1 MGVVYKAEDA
11 KLGRLVALKF
21 LPEELSRDKHALERF
36 QREARAASALNHPN
50 ICTIH
55 AIDQADGRY
64 FIDMELLEGKTLRH
78 RIAGKPMSTDE
89 VLELSIQIADAL
101 DAAHEKGII
110 HRDIKPANLFVT
122 ERGQAKILDFGLAK
136 LTPGEAAK
144 AAGASEGATV
154 DVVEEQLTSPGTALG
169 TMAYMSPEQTLGQE
183 LDARTDLFSFGVVLY
198 EMATGVPAF
207 KGATSGALFDAILHK
222 TPAAAV
228 RLNPEVAAEL
238 ERIINKALEKDRR
251 LRYQAAADLRVD
263 LQRLKRD
270 SDSGRSEPRPER
282 ASAAGPREGAV
293 PAAEEPLPLALPLP
307 RDRSGRGSDGAG
319 ETPALPRRAIAV
331 AAAVVVVLAAAL
343 GWYLLRNRP
352 QEIDSVAV
360 LPFVNATGDPNTEY
374 LSDGISESL
383 TNSLSQLPHLRVKSR
398 SSAFH
403 YKGKEVDLQK
413 AGKELGVRALVTG
426 RVVQRGSDL
435 LISVELVDTQ
445 ENNQMWGEQ
454 YSRKLADT
462 LAVQAEIVK
471 EVSEKLRLRLTGE
484 QKERL
489 GKPQTASSEAYQLYL
504 QGRYHWNKRTEEGF
518 KKSIE
523 YFNRAIAKDPG
534 YALAYAGLADSYCL
548 TGVWGFAAP
557 RDVFPR
563 AKAAAAKALE
573 LDPGLAEPHAALG
586 YIKYVHERDWTAA
599 EQEFKRAIELN
610 PNYATAHHWYSDY
623 LKWSGRHAEAV
634 VEIRKAQ
641 QADPLSLIIQTTA
654 GHAFYVGRQY
664 DQAAEQYQK
673 ALDLDPNFAYAHSGL
688 GHLHIQNGGFQA
700 AIEEFEKAL
709 ALSGNAP
716 VYIYSLGYAY
726 ARAGNKFEAQK
737 RIEELKQLRKRRF
750 VDPWAI
756 GLVYVGLGDNDQ
768 AFAWF
773 DRAVEEGSTYVVR
786 LKVDPSY
793 DPLRSDPRFA
803 ELLRRVGF
811 P

>member
-1 MGVVYKAEDA
+1 MGVVYKAEDT

-55 AIDQADGRY
+55 AIDQADGQY

-78 RIAGKPMSTDE
+78 RIAGKPMPTDE
-89 VLELSIQIADAL
+89 MLELGIQVADAL
-101 DAAHEKGII
+101 DAAHKKGII
-110 HRDIKPANLFVT
+110 HRDIKPANIFVT

-207 KGATSGALFDAILHK
+207 KGATSAALFDAILHK
-222 TPAAAV
+222 TPVAPV
-228 RLNPEVAAEL
+228 RLNFEVAAEL
-238 ERIINKALEKDRR
+238 ERIINKALEKDRD
-251 LRYQAAADLRVD
+251 LRYQAASDVRTDLK
-263 LQRLKRD
+263 RLKRD
-270 SDSGRSEPRPER
+270 TDSGR
-282 ASAAGPREGAV
+282 AAAGSAAV
-293 PAAEEPLPLALPLP
+293 PAAPV
-307 RDRSGRGSDGAG
+307 AG
-319 ETPALPRRAIAV
+319 ETPALPGAGETPAVQPEAGGIPQGGTLPGRARRAIAV
-331 AAAVVVVLAAAL
+331 AAAVVVVLGAVL
-343 GWYLLRNRP
+343 GWYLLRSRP
-352 QEIDSVAV
+352 PEIDSIAV

-383 TNSLSQLPHLRVKSR
+383 TNSLSQLPRLRVKSR

-426 RVVQRGSDL
+426 RVVQRGNDL

-445 ENNQMWGEQ
+445 ENNQIWGEQ
-454 YSRKLADT
+454 YNRKLADT
-462 LAVQAEIVK
+462 LAVQAEIAK
-471 EVSEKLRLRLTGE
+471 EISEKLRLRLTGE

-489 GKPQTASSEAYQLYL
+489 GKAQTASSEAYQLYL

-523 YFNRAIAKDPG
+523 YFNQALAKDPG
-534 YALAYAGLADSYCL
+534 YALAYAGLADSYYL
-548 TGVWGFAAP
+548 TGDFGFAAP
-557 RDVFPR
+557 KDVSAR
-563 AKAAAAKALE
+563 AKAAAAKALQ
-573 LDPGLAEPHAALG
+573 LDPGLGEPHATLG
-586 YIKYVHERDWTAA
+586 FLKEDERDWAGA

-610 PNYATAHHWYSDY
+610 PNYATAHQWYASY
-623 LKWSGRHAEAV
+623 LIHLGRHAEAT

-641 QADPLSLIIQTTA
+641 QADPLSLMIQAHA
-654 GHAFYVGRQY
+654 GWAFFHAREY
-664 DQAAEQYQK
+664 DQAAEQFLK
-673 ALDLDPNFAYAHSGL
+673 ALDLDPNFAPAHAGL
-688 GHLHIQNGGFQA
+688 GHVQVQTGRFEA
-700 AIEEFEKAL
+700 AVEEFQKAV
-709 ALSGNAP
+709 ALSGSVP
-716 VYIYSLGYAY
+716 GYISDLGYGY
-726 ARAGNKFEAQK
+726 ARGGNKLEAQK
-737 RIEELKQLRKRRF
+737 RIEELKALRKGRF
-750 VDPWAI
+750 VDPKWI
-756 GLVYVGLGDNDQ
+756 GRVYAGLGDNDQ

-773 DRAVEEGSTYVVR
+773 NRAVEEGSTSLVD
-786 LKVDPSY
+786 LKVGPFY
-793 DPLRSDPRFA
+793 DPLRSDPRFGK
-803 ELLRRVGF
+803 LLRRVGI

>member
-78 RIAGKPMSTDE
+78 RIAGRPMPTDE
-89 VLELSIQIADAL
+89 VLELGIQVADAL
-101 DAAHEKGII
+101 DAAHKKGII
-110 HRDIKPANLFVT
+110 HRDIKPANIFVT

-183 LDARTDLFSFGVVLY
+183 LDPRTDLFSFGVVLY

-207 KGATSGALFDAILHK
+207 KGATSAALFDAILHK
-222 TPAAAV
+222 TPVAPV

-238 ERIINKALEKDRR
+238 ERIINKALEKDRD
-251 LRYQAAADLRVD
+251 LRYQAASDVRTDLK
-263 LQRLKRD
+263 RLKRD
-270 SDSGRSEPRPER
+270 TDSGRT
-282 ASAAGPREGAV
+282 ASLSTSGA
-293 PAAEEPLPLALPLP
+293 PAA
-307 RDRSGRGSDGAG
+307 
-319 ETPALPRRAIAV
+319 AV
-331 AAAVVVVLAAAL
+331 AAPPVRKGFGRRLLVVVAGAVAAVAILAASL
-343 GWYLLRNRP
+343 YLLRSRP
-352 QEIDSVAV
+352 QEIDSIAV

-383 TNSLSQLPHLRVKSR
+383 TNSLSQLPRLRVKSR

-426 RVVQRGSDL
+426 RVVQRGNDL

-445 ENNQMWGEQ
+445 ENNQIWGEQ

-471 EVSEKLRLRLTGE
+471 EVSEKLRLRLTGPE
-484 QKERL
+484 KRQL
-489 GKPQTASSEAYQLYL
+489 GKLQTASSEAYQLYL

-523 YFNRAIAKDPG
+523 YFNQAIAKDPG

-548 TGVWGFAAP
+548 TGDWGFAAP

-573 LDPGLAEPHAALG
+573 LDPGLAEPHATLG
-586 YIKYVHERDWTAA
+586 VIKHDERDWAGA

-610 PNYATAHHWYSDY
+610 PNYATAHHWYAAY
-623 LKWSGRHAEAV
+623 LSYSGRHAEAA

-641 QADPLSLIIQTTA
+641 QADPLSVPAQTW
-654 GHAFYVGRQY
+654 VGWVFFNARQY
-664 DQAAEQYQK
+664 DQAAEQFLK
-673 ALDLDPNFAYAHSGL
+673 ALDLDPNFAFPHNGL
-688 GHLHIQNGGFQA
+688 GYVHLQNGRFQS
-700 AIEEFEKAL
+700 AIEEFQKGV
-709 ALSGNAP
+709 ALSGNASG
-716 VYIYSLGYAY
+716 YISELGYAY
-726 ARAGNKFEAQK
+726 ARAGNKLEAQK
-737 RIEELKQLRKRRF
+737 RIEELKALRKLRF
-750 VDPWAI
+750 VNPRNI
-756 GLVYVGLGDNDQ
+756 GFIYVGLKDNDQ

-773 DRAVEEGSTYVVR
+773 DRAVEEGSTGLVD
-786 LKVDPSY
+786 LKVGPYY

-803 ELLRRVGF
+803 DLLRRVGI

>member
-1 MGVVYKAEDA
+1 MGVVYKAEDT

-21 LPEELSRDKHALERF
+21 LPEELSRDKRALERF

-55 AIDQADGRY
+55 AIDQADGQY

-78 RIAGKPMSTDE
+78 RIAGKPMPTDE
-89 VLELSIQIADAL
+89 VLELGIQVADAL
-101 DAAHEKGII
+101 DAAHKKGII
-110 HRDIKPANLFVT
+110 HRDIKPANIFVT

-183 LDARTDLFSFGVVLY
+183 LDARSDLFSFGVVLY

-207 KGATSGALFDAILHK
+207 KGATSAALFDAILHK
-222 TPAAAV
+222 TPVAPV

-238 ERIINKALEKDRR
+238 ERIINKALEKDRD
-251 LRYQAAADLRVD
+251 LRYQAASDVRTDLK
-263 LQRLKRD
+263 RLKRD
-270 SDSGRSEPRPER
+270 TDSGRT
-282 ASAAGPREGAV
+282 ASLSTSGA
-293 PAAEEPLPLALPLP
+293 PAAAAAAPPV
-307 RDRSGRGSDGAG
+307 RKGFGRRLLVVAG
-319 ETPALPRRAIAV
+319 AV
-331 AAAVVVVLAAAL
+331 AAVAILAASL
-343 GWYLLRNRP
+343 YLLRGRP
-352 QEIDSVAV
+352 PEIDSIAV

-426 RVVQRGSDL
+426 RVVQRGNDL

-445 ENNQMWGEQ
+445 ENNQIWGEQ
-454 YSRKLADT
+454 YNRKLADT

-471 EVSEKLRLRLTGE
+471 EISEKLRLRLTGAE
-484 QKERL
+484 KRQL
-489 GKPQTASSEAYQLYL
+489 GKLQTASSEAYQLYL
-504 QGRYHWNKRTEEGF
+504 QGRYHWNKRTEESF
-518 KKSIE
+518 KRSIE
-523 YFNRAIAKDPG
+523 YFNQAIAKDPG

-548 TGVWGFAAP
+548 TGDWFLAAP
-557 RDVFPR
+557 RDIFPR

-573 LDPGLAEPHAALG
+573 LDPGLGEPHAALG
-586 YIKYVHERDWTAA
+586 VIKYAHERDWAAA
-599 EQEFKRAIELN
+599 EREFRRAIELN
-610 PNYATAHHWYSDY
+610 PNYATAHHWYACY
-623 LKWSGRHAEAV
+623 LSFSGRHAEAA

-641 QADPLSLIIQTTA
+641 QADPLSLIIQTVV
-654 GHAFYVGRQY
+654 GDLFYYARQY
-664 DQAAEQYQK
+664 DQAAEQYLK
-673 ALDLDPNFAYAHSGL
+673 ALDLDPNFAYAHDGL
-688 GHLHIQNGGFQA
+688 GFVHVEKGRFQA
-700 AIEEFEKAL
+700 AIEEFQRAV
-709 ALSGNAP
+709 ALSGNTP
-716 VYIYSLGYAY
+716 TMISRLGYGY
-726 ARAGNKFEAQK
+726 ARAGNKLEAQK
-737 RIEELKQLRKRRF
+737 RIEELKELRKRRF
-750 VDPWAI
+750 VDPRDI
-756 GLVYVGLGDNDQ
+756 GFIYVGLGDNDQ
-768 AFAWF
+768 AFAWL
-773 DRAVEEGSTYVVR
+773 DRAYEEGSILVG
-786 LKVDPSY
+786 LKVDPIY

-803 ELLRRVGF
+803 KLLRRVGI

>member
-1 MGVVYKAEDA
+1 LSHLGGAAIVGQTISHYRVLEKLGGGGMGVVYKAEDT

-78 RIAGKPMSTDE
+78 RIAGKPMPTDE
-89 VLELSIQIADAL
+89 VLELGIQVADAL
-101 DAAHEKGII
+101 DAAHKKGII
-110 HRDIKPANLFVT
+110 HRDIKPANIFVT

-136 LTPGEAAK
+136 VAQPSGC
-144 AAGASEGATV
+144 AAGASEGATL

-183 LDARTDLFSFGVVLY
+183 LDARSDLFSFGVVLY

-207 KGATSGALFDAILHK
+207 KGATSAALFDAILHK
-222 TPAAAV
+222 TPVAPV

-238 ERIINKALEKDRR
+238 ERIINKALEKDRD
-251 LRYQAAADLRVD
+251 LRYQAASDVRTDLK
-263 LQRLKRD
+263 RLKRD
-270 SDSGRSEPRPER
+270 TDSGRT
-282 ASAAGPREGAV
+282 AAGSAAV
-293 PAAEEPLPLALPLP
+293 PAAPV
-307 RDRSGRGSDGAG
+307 AG

-331 AAAVVVVLAAAL
+331 AAAVVVVLGAVL
-343 GWYLLRNRP
+343 GWYLLRGRP
-352 QEIDSVAV
+352 PEIDSIAV

-426 RVVQRGSDL
+426 RVVQRGNDL
-435 LISVELVDTQ
+435 VISVELVDTQ
-445 ENNQMWGEQ
+445 ENNQIWGEQ

-462 LAVQAEIVK
+462 LAVQAEIVR
-471 EVSEKLRLRLTGE
+471 EVSDKLRLRLTGE

-489 GKPQTASSEAYQLYL
+489 GKTQTASSDAYQLYL

-518 KKSIE
+518 KKSIQ
-523 YFNRAIAKDPG
+523 YFNQATAKDPG
-534 YALAYAGLADSYCL
+534 YALAYAGLADSYYL
-548 TGVWGFAAP
+548 IGAWRFAAP

-573 LDPGLAEPHAALG
+573 LDPGLAQPRATLADIR
-586 YIKYVHERDWTAA
+586 YRHERDWAGA
-599 EQEFKRAIELN
+599 EPEFKRAIELN
-610 PNYATAHHWYSDY
+610 PNYATAHQWYALY
-623 LKWSGRHAEAV
+623 LNSSGRYAEAA
-634 VEIRKAQ
+634 VEMRKAQ
-641 QADPLSLIIQTTA
+641 EADPLSLIIQAEA
-654 GHAFYVGRQY
+654 GDPFSAARQY
-664 DQAAEQYQK
+664 DRAVEQYLK
-673 ALDLDPNFAYAHSGL
+673 ALDLDPNFPYAHRGL
-688 GHLHIQNGGFQA
+688 GYVHMQNGRFQA
-700 AIEEFEKAL
+700 ALEEFQKAVVF
-709 ALSGNAP
+709 SGNAP
-716 VYIYSLGYAY
+716 YFISDLGYGY
-726 ARAGNKFEAQK
+726 ARAGNKLEAQK
-737 RIEELKQLRKRRF
+737 RLEELKELRKRRF
-750 VDPWAI
+750 VDARDI
-756 GLVYVGLGDNDQ
+756 GLVYMGLGDNDQ
-768 AFAWF
+768 ALAWF
-773 DRAVEEGSTYVVR
+773 DRAVEEGSTGLVD
-786 LKVDPSY
+786 LKISAAY

-803 ELLRRVGF
+803 DLVRRVGI